1 MSSPALEHFLATI
14 YVDSD
19 ARARFLA
26 APREETARAG
36 LSPGECEAL
45 ASIDRTGL
53 EMAARSFAH
62 KRASK
67 PSPRGLK
74 AWLRLGRR

>member
-1 MSSPALEHFLATI
+1 MSSPALEQFLAKI

-26 APREETARAG
+26 APHEETARAG
-36 LSPGECEAL
+36 LSPDECQAL

-62 KRASK
+62 KRAGK
-67 PSPRGLK
+67 QSPRGLK
-74 AWLRLGRR
+74 AWLRSRR

>member
-1 MSSPALEHFLATI
+1 MSSPALEHFLAKI

-26 APREETARAG
+26 APREETAKAG
-36 LSPGECEAL
+36 LSHAECGAL

-62 KRASK
+62 KRAAK
-67 PSPRGLK
+67 QSPRGLK
-74 AWLRLGRR
+74 AWLRSRR